1 MKGQLQQNV
10 YLNYITVLLFL
21 LVFDDGDERTLRRS
35 QLCLKG
41 EKHFIES
48 EVRSAKVSCNRRRS
62 LKIAVIK
69 NPLFSS
75 CRSQKSVLATSTF

>member
-48 EVRSAKVSCNRRRS
+48 EVRSVKVSCNRRRS

-69 NPLFSS
+69 NP
-75 CRSQKSVLATSTF
+75 Q